1 MKSYFA
7 ALSIAVVAA
16 AFTLQGDA
24 RAATHT
30 GEIACGTNEELAIY
44 SNIHDSVEVV
54 TVKYSHGCSKGSIG
68 LTKKAGSTTSWIPGC
83 ELLGKGVTKDEA
95 TCSFDLEANESGYVV
110 QTGDYA
116 EATGTGHKWT
126 AQGRL

>member
-54 TVKYSHGCSKGSIG
+54 TVKYTHGCSKGSIG

-83 ELLGKGVTKDEA
+83 DLLVKGTTVTKA
-95 TCSFDLEANESGYVV
+95 TCQVELEPNESIFLV
-110 QTGDYA
+110 QTDDIAGS
-116 EATGTGHKWT
+116 TGADHTWI
-126 AQGRL
+126 AQGR